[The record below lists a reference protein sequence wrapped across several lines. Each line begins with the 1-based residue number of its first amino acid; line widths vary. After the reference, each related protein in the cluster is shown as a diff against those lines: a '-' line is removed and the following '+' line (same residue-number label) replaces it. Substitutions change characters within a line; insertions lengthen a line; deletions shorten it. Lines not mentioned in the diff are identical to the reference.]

1 MERSYVSIDLKSF
14 FASVEC
20 VERGLNPLTTNLVVA
35 DSSRTEKTICLA
47 VTPSLKSYG
56 ISGRARLFEVV
67 QRVGEINAARRRRAP
82 GGTFTGK
89 SYSDPELKKNSA
101 LELDYIV
108 AKPQMSH
115 YIEMSTKIYD
125 IYMKYVAPED
135 VHVYSIDEVF
145 IDLTAYLKTYGLT
158 ARELTQRI
166 ILDVLRSTGITATA
180 GIGTNL
186 YLSKIAMDIVA
197 KHIEPDADG
206 VHIAELT
213 EQSYRE
219 QLWEHRPLT
228 DFWRVGRG
236 YAKKL
241 EAHGMYTMGDV
252 ALRAEYD
259 EDALYKLF
267 GVNAGLLIDHAWGY
281 EPCTIA
287 DIKAYRPGSSSL
299 GSGQVLQCPYTF
311 DKARIIVREM
321 TEQLVLELVEK
332 RLVTDQI
339 ILDVGYDIESLSRR
353 EVAAQYKGEV
363 VRDHYGRQVPK
374 PAHGSCPLGRQTDS
388 LKLIM
393 DAVLPL
399 YDRIADSRL
408 LVRRINIAANNVVPE
423 SMARPAEEATQLD
436 LFSDCETQ
444 AKRADE
450 ERAQLEREKRRQR
463 AVVLIKGKYGKNAI
477 LKGTNFLDGAT
488 MRDRNRQI
496 GGHLA

>member
-1 MERSYVSIDLKSF
+1 
-14 FASVEC
+14 
-20 VERGLNPLTTNLVVA
+20 
-35 DSSRTEKTICLA
+35 
-47 VTPSLKSYG
+47 
-56 ISGRARLFEVV
+56 
-67 QRVGEINAARRRRAP
+67 
-82 GGTFTGK
+82 
-89 SYSDPELKKNSA
+89 
-101 LELDYIV
+101 
-108 AKPQMSH
+108 
-115 YIEMSTKIYD
+115 
-125 IYMKYVAPED
+125 
-135 VHVYSIDEVF
+135 
-145 IDLTAYLKTYGLT
+145 
-158 ARELTQRI
+158 
-166 ILDVLRSTGITATA
+166 
-180 GIGTNL
+180 
-186 YLSKIAMDIVA
+186 
-197 KHIEPDADG
+197 
-206 VHIAELT
+206 
-213 EQSYRE
+213 
-219 QLWEHRPLT
+219 
-228 DFWRVGRG
+228 
-236 YAKKL
+236 
-241 EAHGMYTMGDV
+241 MYTMGDV

-259 EDALYKLF
+259 EDSLYKLF

-299 GSGQVLQCPYTF
+299 GSGQVLQRPYTF

-353 EVAAQYKGEV
+353 EIAAQYKGEV

-399 YDRIADSRL
+399 YDRITDSRL

-436 LFSDCETQ
+436 LFSDCEAQ
-444 AKRADE
+444 AKREDE

-477 LKGTNFLDGAT
+477 LKGTNFMDGAT
-488 MRDRNRQI
+488 MRDRNHQI
-496 GGHLA
+496 GGHMA

>member
-20 VERGLNPLTTNLVVA
+20 VERGLDPLTTNLVVA

-206 VHIAELT
+206 VRIAELT

-252 ALRAEYD
+252 ALRACGPDLAADGHGAVTGQIVNVLGD
-259 EDALYKLF
+259 EAFLPDEHI
-267 GVNAGLLIDHAWGY
+267 GVGRLRAAVDIFFHQRPRHGKGCDRDDEKPHELQPQRRVEHGGNERGERTHGKPDRDETCGQPLNDQKDH
-281 EPCTIA
+281 
-287 DIKAYRPGSSSL
+287 D
-299 GSGQVLQCPYTF
+299 
-311 DKARIIVREM
+311 
-321 TEQLVLELVEK
+321 
-332 RLVTDQI
+332 
-339 ILDVGYDIESLSRR
+339 
-353 EVAAQYKGEV
+353 
-363 VRDHYGRQVPK
+363 
-374 PAHGSCPLGRQTDS
+374 QTDPDGRHGEGDPGNDHRKTS
-388 LKLIM
+388 CASGGNM
-393 DAVLPL
+393 RCGNALP
-399 YDRIADSRL
+399 
-408 LVRRINIAANNVVPE
+408 
-423 SMARPAEEATQLD
+423 
-436 LFSDCETQ
+436 
-444 AKRADE
+444 
-450 ERAQLEREKRRQR
+450 
-463 AVVLIKGKYGKNAI
+463 
-477 LKGTNFLDGAT
+477 
-488 MRDRNRQI
+488 
-496 GGHLA
+496 

>member
-1 MERSYVSIDLKSF
+1 
-14 FASVEC
+14 
-20 VERGLNPLTTNLVVA
+20 
-35 DSSRTEKTICLA
+35 
-47 VTPSLKSYG
+47 
-56 ISGRARLFEVV
+56 
-67 QRVGEINAARRRRAP
+67 
-82 GGTFTGK
+82 
-89 SYSDPELKKNSA
+89 
-101 LELDYIV
+101 
-108 AKPQMSH
+108 
-115 YIEMSTKIYD
+115 
-125 IYMKYVAPED
+125 
-135 VHVYSIDEVF
+135 
-145 IDLTAYLKTYGLT
+145 
-158 ARELTQRI
+158 
-166 ILDVLRSTGITATA
+166 
-180 GIGTNL
+180 
-186 YLSKIAMDIVA
+186 
-197 KHIEPDADG
+197 
-206 VHIAELT
+206 
-213 EQSYRE
+213 
-219 QLWEHRPLT
+219 
-228 DFWRVGRG
+228 
-236 YAKKL
+236 
-241 EAHGMYTMGDV
+241 MYTMGDV

-353 EVAAQYKGEV
+353 EIAAQYKGEV

-374 PAHGSCPLGRQTDS
+374 PAHGSCQLGRQTDS

-423 SMARPAEEATQLD
+423 SMAWHAEEATQLD